1 MVQNA
6 DITLKDV
13 FVPDF
18 NRLEKARD
26 FSTGTNKIL
35 EPSRLGIAWVATGVA
50 AGAYE
55 ACLKYTLQRKQF
67 NKQIASF

>member
-1 MVQNA
+1 MVPNA

-26 FSTGTNKIL
+26 FTTGTNKIL
-35 EPSRLGIAWVATGVA
+35 ESSRLAIAWAAAGVA

-55 ACLKYTLQRKQF
+55 ACLKYTLLRK
-67 NKQIASF
+67 